1 MLKPVKWVGGAD
13 KEFAKL
19 PKPVKSDFGHGL
31 YLAQKGTKADY
42 AKPLKGFGGAGVL
55 ELKAD
60 EDGETYR
67 AVYTVQLAGTV
78 YVLAAF
84 HKKAKRGIDLP
95 QHEKDLIRQ
104 RLKQAQEIHRRGS
117 G

>member
-1 MLKPVKWVGGAD
+1 MLEPVVFVGGAD
-13 KEFAKL
+13 KEFSKL
-19 PKPVKSDFGHGL
+19 PKTVVREFGHGL
-31 YLAQKGTKADY
+31 YLAQKGGKAAF
-42 AKPLKGFGGAGVL
+42 AKPLKGFRGAGVL
-55 ELKAD
+55 ELVIEEA
-60 EDGETYR
+60 GEAYR

-95 QHEKDLIRQ
+95 QHEKDLIQQ
-104 RLKQAQEIHRRGS
+104 RLKQAREIHRRAS